1 MEQLQ
6 SASYAPDFTFS
17 SLWTATVIVIL
28 PLPWQDCCWAPPPAS
43 SHDDSDDDT
52 HDDGSD
58 DGDSG
63 DDSDHRL
70 SETRLVRHSDLT
82 ALPKN

>member
-43 SHDDSDDDT
+43 SHDDTHDDDT
-52 HDDGSD
+52 HDGDDDDSD
-58 DGDSG
+58 